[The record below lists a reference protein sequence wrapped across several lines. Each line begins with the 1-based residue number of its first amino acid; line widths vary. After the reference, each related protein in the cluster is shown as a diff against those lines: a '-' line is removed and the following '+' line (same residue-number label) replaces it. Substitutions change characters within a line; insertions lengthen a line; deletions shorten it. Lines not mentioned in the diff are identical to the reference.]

1 MAASFVVPGEQI
13 LTESDY
19 LQGHGTYINELAEGA
34 QLIASIAGDIHRI
47 DKLISVHPQ
56 HSRSVVPTLSYSPY

>member
-13 LTESDY
+13 LTDSDY
-19 LQGHGTYINELAEGA
+19 LQGHGTYVNETSEGS
-34 QLIASIAGDIHRI
+34 QLIASLAGYVHRI

-56 HSRSVVPTLSYSPY
+56 HSRFVASRAS